1 MTSLMIASHGH
12 LASGMQSALQL
23 LTGLGKQVTAL
34 DAYVDQGDDRPQ
46 IAAFVAQASR
56 PAVIFTDLYGGSVN
70 QDVVRAVGDTPDV
83 FVVSQ
88 VNLAVVLAVLL
99 DSEPLDA
106 ARLDALIAQSQVR
119 RVTLAA
125 TGDGGSTADFFD

>member
-23 LTGLGKQVTAL
+23 LTGLGKRVTVL
-34 DAYVDQGDDRPQ
+34 DAYVDQSDDRPQ

-106 ARLDALIAQSQVR
+106 ARLDALIAQSQVK

-125 TGDGGSTADFFD
+125 SGDGGSTADFFD